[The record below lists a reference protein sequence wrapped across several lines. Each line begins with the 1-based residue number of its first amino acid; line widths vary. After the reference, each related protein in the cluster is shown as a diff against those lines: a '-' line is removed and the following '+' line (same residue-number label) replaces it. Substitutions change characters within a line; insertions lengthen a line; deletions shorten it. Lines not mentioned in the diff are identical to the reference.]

1 MTEFKKN
8 RHALYKLTYHLVVV
22 TKYRHK
28 CISDTMRT
36 RLREIANDLFT
47 KWDCEVIEMNGEAD
61 HVHILFDAPPQIQ
74 LSKIINS
81 FKTVSSRYIRKEF
94 AQELAPFYWKP
105 YFWNQSYLILT
116 TGGVTIDVV
125 KQYIEN
131 QGLEKTKKNKKNATN
146 PHQIK

>member
-22 TKYRHK
+22 TKYRHP
-28 CISDTMRT
+28 CINNVMHE
-36 RLREIANDLFT
+36 RLKEIANDLFT
-47 KWDCEVIEMNGEAD
+47 KWDCEILEMNGEED

-94 AQELAPFYWKP
+94 SKELAPYYWKP
-105 YFWNQSYLILT
+105 YFWSPSYMALT
-116 TGGVTIDVV
+116 TGGATIDVV
-125 KQYIEN
+125 KKYIEN
-131 QGLEKTKKNKKNATN
+131 QGLEKKK
-146 PHQIK
+146 